1 MQFNE
6 GRCTLIAER
15 CKARWPL
22 DTSGHVHKHDKLGM
36 CAYTRGPSM
45 RACACIKWFQYMQMQ
60 RIKDNMTRTPRR
72 YARVREYRRL
82 TPSVLWFPFPGLG
95 DCKIS
100 SLMVHCFQQW
110 IKKILSLLYTQ
121 IPCRKIHVKHERAN
135 MDGDWDCTYE
145 WNTVYLLCC
154 TWPWSK
160 LRWHMQIFKACTCS
174 VNPCIW
180 QAWYKARAHTPSHK
194 QQGTCAQALKSFEG
208 LRSVHESW
216 DNSSKQKKICR

>member
-95 DCKIS
+95 GETARYHLWWFIVFNKI
-100 SLMVHCFQQW
+100 
-110 IKKILSLLYTQ
+110 ILSLQYMQ
-121 IPCRKIHVKHERAN
+121 IPCRINHVKHEGAN
-135 MDGDWDCTYE
+135 TNGNWDGTYE
-145 WNTVYLLCC
+145 SN
-154 TWPWSK
+154 
-160 LRWHMQIFKACTCS
+160 MA
-174 VNPCIW
+174 
-180 QAWYKARAHTPSHK
+180 
-194 QQGTCAQALKSFEG
+194 
-208 LRSVHESW
+208 
-216 DNSSKQKKICR
+216 

>member
-95 DCKIS
+95 DGKIS
-100 SLMVHCFQQW
+100 SLMVHCFKQDYS
-110 IKKILSLLYTQ
+110 LSPTHADTMQ
-121 IPCRKIHVKHERAN
+121 KNSCETWESRAN
-135 MDGDWDCTYE
+135 ANGNWDGTYE
-145 WNTVYLLCC
+145 WNT
-154 TWPWSK
+154 
-160 LRWHMQIFKACTCS
+160 I
-174 VNPCIW
+174 
-180 QAWYKARAHTPSHK
+180 
-194 QQGTCAQALKSFEG
+194 
-208 LRSVHESW
+208 
-216 DNSSKQKKICR
+216 